1 MTPGQGLGLGC
12 QAIDLSGEVSPTM
25 LKEGMNPPFDY
36 NPQTG
41 QVTWKYRPDLPNKWN
56 ARFAGKSAGTIN
68 DEGYLCLEWQ
78 EDGVRIRH
86 PAALVIWFM
95 QTGAFPDHEVDHENR
110 APLDNRWANLR
121 AATRSEQ
128 TQNRERRMA
137 RPLPIGVKKAYNRFE
152 ASITINKQRIYL
164 GMFATAAE
172 AGQAYLDARERHH
185 PRRPR

>member
-110 APLDNRWANLR
+110 
-121 AATRSEQ
+121 
-128 TQNRERRMA
+128 
-137 RPLPIGVKKAYNRFE
+137 PLPIGVKKAYNRFE